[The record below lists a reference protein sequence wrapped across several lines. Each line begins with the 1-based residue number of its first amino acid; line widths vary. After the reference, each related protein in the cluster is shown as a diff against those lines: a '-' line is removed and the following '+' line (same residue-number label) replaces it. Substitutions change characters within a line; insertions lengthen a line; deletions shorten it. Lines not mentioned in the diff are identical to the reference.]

1 MQYKTISVEHYLYQG
16 RKESF
21 ALNKKY
27 EEIINRQAMEG
38 WKFVGIHTLPI
49 ERRRGCM
56 WWLLFMFWERLQV
69 DLLIFYREDG
79 TDAYTGPIYAAAT
92 QKPGVDF
99 AGAAQNAMNMLNPQN
114 AANKFNSLKKKT
126 LSTINEITGSSDS
139 GNNSDIQ

>member
-1 MQYKTISVEHYLYQG
+1 
-16 RKESF
+16 
-21 ALNKKY
+21 
-27 EEIINRQAMEG
+27 
-38 WKFVGIHTLPI
+38 
-49 ERRRGCM
+49 M

-114 AANKFNSLKKKT
+114 AANKFNALKNKT
-126 LSTINEITGSSDS
+126 LSTINEVTTLIY
-139 GNNSDIQ
+139 NNLHPLHGEVKHHVYDQL